1 MWGVSIIP
9 TRFPSFAVI
18 SSTRWLFERSRI
30 WRLLRLEIQSGIE
43 PLREL
48 FHKISTRRVEIWQI
62 DFGNSPMMLLSWVSR
77 CTRPFILVRILDKL
91 PKKLFLPNA
100 TNVVNRVKAPIG
112 SSLERVHLKKD
123 QWWWA
128 IESSNLVKY
137 QKIYCWISLALCTSN
152 NRWI

>member
-9 TRFPSFAVI
+9 TRFTSFAGI

-30 WRLLRLEIQSGIE
+30 WRLLRLEIESGIE

-112 SSLERVHLKKD
+112 SSLERVHLK
-123 QWWWA
+123 
-128 IESSNLVKY
+128 
-137 QKIYCWISLALCTSN
+137 
-152 NRWI
+152 

>member
-1 MWGVSIIP
+1 M
-9 TRFPSFAVI
+9 
-18 SSTRWLFERSRI
+18 
-30 WRLLRLEIQSGIE
+30 
-43 PLREL
+43 
-48 FHKISTRRVEIWQI
+48 EIWQI

-123 QWWWA
+123 Q
-128 IESSNLVKY
+128 
-137 QKIYCWISLALCTSN
+137 
-152 NRWI
+152 